1 VKLRARADEG
11 FGLVELMIALVILN
25 VGVLAIVAAFGV
37 GRVTITRAAETQTAA
52 AIADKQM
59 ELYRAVRYTDIF
71 LDTTL
76 VGTANADST
85 YLNDPAN
92 TGSLE
97 TAACSPVTDAC
108 TPMRTVSGSATP
120 DNRSYRIDTFIDT
133 ETPTNGRTVKRVTV
147 VVRRSSPLQT
157 LTRLT
162 SVFDASTG

>member
-25 VGVLAIVAAFGV
+25 VGVLAIVAAFGT
-37 GRVTITRAAETQTAA
+37 GRVTLSRAAETQTAA

-59 ELYRAVRYTDIF
+59 ELYRAIRYQDIY

-76 VGTANADST
+76 VGTANGNSA

-97 TAACSPVTDAC
+97 TATCSPVTVAC
-108 TPMRTVSGSATP
+108 TPMQTVTGSATP